1 MSNKVWY
8 YPGEPSD
15 LNDSSKGTPSLV
27 KQVQCPADAP
37 SKTGTGG
44 GVKFAFA
51 QALPE
56 SIGQMVGG
64 NFTGLGRNDGSFMSK
79 AGLNVN
85 KGYADSKRIYGQNYY
100 LPLQGKVCGRGSTG
114 GCRGQ
119 QAHMYIRSYPVGF
132 AKANLSF
139 AIVEDL
145 LDINPVT
152 VLMSMFQTVGGVQC
166 RRQVLPVGN
175 SFDMESGFV
184 VPGKQSAFINV
195 RDILKDTKKT
205 DADKTKAIKQILS
218 THYTGCQAICNQKTT
233 RGTSK
238 RDNCYKDC
246 LRVWWEENKCAIQQK
261 GLSYVTVEYPIRITT
276 TVVYTTDK
284 KNLVFYLPTGVFV
297 RAIFSD
303 VLTVQKVN
311 SLKHLLSLGGM
322 VYPKSSDMF
331 GGSSKTSQQQSQPLI
346 GGKEVW
352 TMDDRAYYVASYNPA
367 AFTYTL
373 NVYNGQYQADVKK
386 RGDATTTVSVT
397 VPKTISANVTQ
408 NQVTFV
414 NGGKTQAINFKKQS
428 DKSYIATFENSRSTV
443 PYNIPAVS
451 LSKKEQSDNTAD
463 TDVNV
468 KEPFDNDVRSG
479 SNRGGPFTNG
489 QVLEESEQ
497 MSIGW
502 WWTAAAAL
510 LSIALFLL
518 LLRHKYAVL

>member
-8 YPGEPSD
+8 YPGEPAD

-37 SKTGTGG
+37 TNVGTGG
-44 GVKFAFA
+44 GVKFAFT

-79 AGLNVN
+79 AGLNFD

-114 GCRGQ
+114 GCLGQ

-184 VPGKQSAFINV
+184 VPGKRSSFINV
-195 RDILKDTKKT
+195 RNILNDTTKT
-205 DADKTKAIKQILS
+205 DADRTRAIKKILS
-218 THYTGCQAICNQKTT
+218 KHYTECQAICNQKTT

-246 LRVWWEENKCAIQQK
+246 LRVWWEENKCSIQQK

-276 TVVYTTDK
+276 TVVFTTDQ

-297 RAIFSD
+297 RAIFTDKLS
-303 VLTVQKVN
+303 VQKAS
-311 SLKHLLSLGGM
+311 SLKHLLILSGL
-322 VYPKSSDMF
+322 VYLKSSDMF
-331 GGSSKTSQQQSQPLI
+331 SGSSDTSQKQSQPLI

-352 TMDDRAYYVASYNPA
+352 TMDDRAYYVASYNPT

-386 RGDATTTVSVT
+386 RGNATTTISVT
-397 VPKTISANVTQ
+397 VPKTSTANVAQ
-408 NQVTFV
+408 NRVTFV
-414 NGGKTQAINFKKQS
+414 NGGKTRTENFKKQS
-428 DKSYIATFENSRSTV
+428 DQSYIATYEDSRVTV

-451 LSKKEQSDNTAD
+451 LSKKEQSDNKAD
-463 TDVNV
+463 MDVDV
-468 KEPFDNDVRSG
+468 RERFEDNVRSG
-479 SNRGGPFTNG
+479 TTRGAPLANG
-489 QVLEESEQ
+489 RVLEDSEQ
-497 MSIGW
+497 TYTGW

-518 LLRHKYAVL
+518 LLRHKYAAV